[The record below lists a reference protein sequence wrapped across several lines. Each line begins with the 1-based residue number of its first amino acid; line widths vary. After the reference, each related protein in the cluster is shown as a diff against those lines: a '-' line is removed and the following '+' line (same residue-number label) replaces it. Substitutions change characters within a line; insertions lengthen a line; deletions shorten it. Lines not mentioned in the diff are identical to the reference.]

1 MIGRGGEKIAQIQ
14 KDSNVKMKM
23 SKANDYYPNTNE
35 RICLIIGSIKSVL
48 KAHDYIVERL
58 LEKPESSN
66 KQQTPE
72 SEERA
77 NQVILNILIILKKK
91 KMNVDIQ
98 NYFKN
103 NIL

>member
-91 KMNVDIQ
+91 ENERRYTKL
-98 NYFKN
+98 F
-103 NIL
+103 